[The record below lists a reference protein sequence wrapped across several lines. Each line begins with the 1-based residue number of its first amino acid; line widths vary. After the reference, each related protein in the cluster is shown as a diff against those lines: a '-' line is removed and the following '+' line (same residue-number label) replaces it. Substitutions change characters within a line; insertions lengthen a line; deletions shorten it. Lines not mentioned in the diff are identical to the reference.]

1 MVPAQPIYICN
12 TLQIL
17 RTQEAQIIFNK
28 KLKAQEEKKEKEY
41 AEKCRK
47 GAEEYKKEKQ
57 LEKKERN
64 EKILKNKEDLL
75 AQ

>member
-1 MVPAQPIYICN
+1 MF
-12 TLQIL
+12 QIL
-17 RTQEAQIIFNK
+17 RTREAQIIFNK
-28 KLKAQEEKKEKEY
+28 KLKTQEEKKGKEY

-47 GAEEYKKEKQ
+47 DAEEYKKEKQ
-57 LEKKERN
+57 SEKKERT